1 MSYFIVQ
8 LCNYVNIYM
17 LKRAA
22 IVSTSF
28 FYKFPLR
35 DECVYVW
42 LWLCALTG
50 SASFVKSYFMAIF

>member
-35 DECVYVW
+35 DECVYV
-42 LWLCALTG
+42 
-50 SASFVKSYFMAIF
+50 